1 MILLFL
7 CVNYCISSIDLAYIF
22 YFKKSIL
29 RFPESNKSD
38 EGPKLYGKLQVRW
51 DNGIFNVSK
60 IKHGISEE
68 YDKLLGTNNR
78 YLVLMNLLSDDCID
92 GKCSSGFIMPIS
104 KDIIVSSNKKII
116 YSK

>member
-7 CVNYCISSIDLAYIF
+7 CVNYCISSIDLVHIF

-51 DNGIFNVSK
+51 DNGIYQKNM
-60 IKHGISEE
+60 IN
-68 YDKLLGTNNR
+68 Y
-78 YLVLMNLLSDDCID
+78 
-92 GKCSSGFIMPIS
+92 
-104 KDIIVSSNKKII
+104 
-116 YSK
+116 